1 MVVLVVAGAASIT
14 NATALALRSGW
25 RNTFSV
31 GGLAVVIGL
40 SIALLFA
47 LGTPWRGSIT
57 VSGQPIDAVVQ
68 GLNTGYF
75 QR

>member
-1 MVVLVVAGAASIT
+1 MIW
-14 NATALALRSGW
+14 ATMRSGW
-25 RNTFSV
+25 RPIVLV

-40 SIALLFA
+40 STALLFA

-57 VSGQPIDAVVQ
+57 VSGQPIDAVVHD
-68 GLNTGYF
+68 LNAGYF